1 MDTVPS
7 SKNISSTLVPLFADV
22 SVNSILCLFAYPWPF
37 YEQKWKNLNVWTY
50 HFSPTRGPQ
59 VLTVTWIPYPLD
71 WHIRETHISILSFK
85 PLDFFECYPA
95 FIIWCFKNIHLW
107 KCKGLIIR
115 DMQAFNGQPFIIFIF
130 HLQCT

>member
-22 SVNSILCLFAYPWPF
+22 SVNSILWLFAYPWPF

-59 VLTVTWIPYPLD
+59 ALMVTWIPYPLD
-71 WHIRETHISILSFK
+71 WHIRETHNSILSFILKCK
-85 PLDFFECYPA
+85 PLDLLFGVSKT
-95 FIIWCFKNIHLW
+95 FIYENVKV
-107 KCKGLIIR
+107 
-115 DMQAFNGQPFIIFIF
+115 
-130 HLQCT
+130 